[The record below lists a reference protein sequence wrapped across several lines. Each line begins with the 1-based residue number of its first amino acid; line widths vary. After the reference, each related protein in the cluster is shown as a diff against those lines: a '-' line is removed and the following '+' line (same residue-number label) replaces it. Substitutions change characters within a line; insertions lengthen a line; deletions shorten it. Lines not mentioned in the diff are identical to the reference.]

1 VQKVLRQNRSTNDTH
16 GLATRCKQL
25 ILVDFSSDPSVNWTS
40 AVVNVPASRLM
51 IGLANGWAGG
61 PSPKSVLIMPSD
73 VAGAWSILGDNAPK
87 GVGFWDM
94 PDEGRIPAGQNAS
107 LYMARDLNTFL
118 KTRTRMKNVDL

>member
-1 VQKVLRQNRSTNDTH
+1 MATPTGPPAGPSRLRKLAAGPHGVLAMQ
-16 GLATRCKQL
+16 
-25 ILVDFSSDPSVNWTS
+25 INWTS

-73 VAGAWSILGDNAPK
+73 VAGAWSILGGNAPK